1 MHSDIVKYDFLLLAG
16 KRTGSHML
24 ASMLNSHP
32 YLSCEGEF
40 GNENDTVTIHARE
53 DGIQGCIIHYR
64 QLRKVQA
71 PKHIH
76 LIRDPLLNAIS
87 LARTVARQSGSRFSE
102 YAAHYVKG
110 DEPRNQEIIPD
121 QAVIVARVK
130 NIERQRAKARAWFE
144 KTGKNL
150 LEVSYEDITGG
161 RSVEVMPWKTGREIC
176 QFLGIPYRRMT
187 THFIKGTKG
196 EK

>member
-1 MHSDIVKYDFLLLAG
+1 MYKDVVKYDFLILAG

-24 ASMLNSHP
+24 ATMLNSHL

-40 GNENDTVTIHARE
+40 ERENDTVTIHARE

-64 QLRKVQA
+64 QLRKVRA

-76 LIRDPLLNAIS
+76 LIRDPLDNAVS
-87 LARTVARQSGSRFSE
+87 LARTVARQSDSRFSE
-102 YAAHYVKG
+102 YAAHYIKG
-110 DEPRNQEIIPD
+110 DVPKNQEIVPD
-121 QAVIVARVK
+121 QAVVNARLHTIK
-130 NIERQRAKARAWFE
+130 RQRAKARAWFK

-187 THFIKGTKG
+187 THFIKGTEE